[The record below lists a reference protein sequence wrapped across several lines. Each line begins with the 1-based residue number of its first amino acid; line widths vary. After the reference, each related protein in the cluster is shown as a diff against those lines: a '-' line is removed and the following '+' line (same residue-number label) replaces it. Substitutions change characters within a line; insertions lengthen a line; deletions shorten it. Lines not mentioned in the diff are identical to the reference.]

1 MRKKRMRKITVFQY
15 VKKKNR
21 KKKKS
26 NNTVFLG
33 KHWEKARKR
42 KCSKL
47 DLHGISKCLTG

>member
-1 MRKKRMRKITVFQY
+1 MRKITVFQY